1 MWWQARRRA
10 AAARRRERQARLRHL
25 SQDEQKRIQLER
37 EHALLLAKIHELR
50 KNLPKISSSKIYANG
65 VVSAAGLGLAH
76 EDAASTAALHEAAMQ
91 ELAELHTVSA
101 HAPELASEAK
111 VEYARKLARAE
122 VLLHEAR
129 TMAHGILNNRHRT
142 ASALAEVAKVDK
154 DLEAIANVLR
164 DRALHVVLDGKE
176 SDEHLHHQRLHQLV
190 DAAAAHADKLLGEST
205 GGAEGLDPVSFGS
218 EFGHVMQE
226 LRDSAETRT
235 DAPVATKGRQQLLR
249 TRSLLRKTAAALE
262 DSGDYVEPLH
272 ARAVLLPKDGQ
283 VGAHVRARDG
293 ERAERQ
299 GEAEWKRARRL
310 AGDASLLSKH
320 PDSPDV
326 LSKEGKA
333 DEDQALK
340 TDISALVDATQR
352 VDVKQYDNMLKAA
365 ISKNERKLAQFDEAQ
380 SSEARQVWSGL
391 ASADRVFA
399 EAPREKRAN
408 AVSNAM
414 RAAKRIEHTLHLKF
428 DQKGDIFESS
438 APPAE
443 KAAHGKHYI
452 PGLGNVHKDN
462 GLIAAL
468 FKHDRVPVAKAEA
481 MEAPKILQLSKR
493 THARLTDHAVF
504 HRKGVVRRETLK
516 QPSAWRMV
524 DHDADKAILD
534 GSVVGK
540 DVAEVTGSLFQGLT
554 NDSRKRSGDAKANS
568 LWRYI

>member
-1 MWWQARRRA
+1 
-10 AAARRRERQARLRHL
+10 
-25 SQDEQKRIQLER
+25 
-37 EHALLLAKIHELR
+37 
-50 KNLPKISSSKIYANG
+50 
-65 VVSAAGLGLAH
+65 
-76 EDAASTAALHEAAMQ
+76 
-91 ELAELHTVSA
+91 
-101 HAPELASEAK
+101 
-111 VEYARKLARAE
+111 
-122 VLLHEAR
+122 
-129 TMAHGILNNRHRT
+129 
-142 ASALAEVAKVDK
+142 
-154 DLEAIANVLR
+154 
-164 DRALHVVLDGKE
+164 
-176 SDEHLHHQRLHQLV
+176 
-190 DAAAAHADKLLGEST
+190 
-205 GGAEGLDPVSFGS
+205 
-218 EFGHVMQE
+218 
-226 LRDSAETRT
+226 
-235 DAPVATKGRQQLLR
+235 
-249 TRSLLRKTAAALE
+249 
-262 DSGDYVEPLH
+262 
-272 ARAVLLPKDGQ
+272 
-283 VGAHVRARDG
+283 
-293 ERAERQ
+293 
-299 GEAEWKRARRL
+299 
-310 AGDASLLSKH
+310 
-320 PDSPDV
+320 
-326 LSKEGKA
+326 
-333 DEDQALK
+333 
-340 TDISALVDATQR
+340 
-352 VDVKQYDNMLKAA
+352 
-365 ISKNERKLAQFDEAQ
+365 
-380 SSEARQVWSGL
+380 
-391 ASADRVFA
+391 VFA

-568 LWRYI
+568 LWHYI